1 MAFPAQ
7 TDHKESLQALAFAMR
22 QDKGRDITANELRIQ
37 MVEMPMLDA
46 NIRSKCMIDYSKMNP
61 AFNNWVNMADTPK
74 DVAAVDAWINSS
86 VWTANA
92 VIPNN
97 HLSGNNYVF
106 YQSGSLPDFR
116 GAFKEIAKRI
126 RNNASNGKVR
136 SIYGLMSK
144 GTGDKWNP
152 ADVLALKSSKANG
165 ILSNMSAFKNG
176 NPPTT
181 LFSGL
186 RTLQEKNEDL
196 EKAFSG
202 PQKKNLRVV
211 EDMNELYYYNQ
222 YWDDLYKSGDGI
234 PISLKKVDP
243 DGRLEEVQVPNVR
256 IVSFDHKETKGIE
269 DAINLELEI
278 EDVEYRVNTGKC
290 IVNFE
295 LGGQTG
301 HFMDIRG
308 TESSRKIS
316 DVQMQ
321 LQFGTAANHGKA
333 TLPVFSL
340 ITHLTKGHRVIASQT
355 RKRKQLFPNKRF
367 RRNPAHSFTNWEVFD
382 DYARNRSGDFSQ
394 QTLIVDV
401 SNWARYIEW
410 LSNRRN
416 NRDMVMREYRGKLG
430 SRNNYFAAAKY
441 LKNKVQSY
449 EVGMVLDQDRA
460 EINEVMKTNIMKA
473 VYSQAASKGFR
484 IFSDDSITDYMSS
497 SSYLKVGG

>member
-1 MAFPAQ
+1 MAFPAK

-22 QDKGRDITANELRIQ
+22 QDKGSDITAGELRLQ
-37 MVEMPMLDA
+37 MIDMQNLNS
-46 NIRSKCMIDYSKMNP
+46 NIRSKCMINYNKMNND
-61 AFNNWVNMADTPK
+61 FNNWVNMASTNEEI
-74 DVAAVDAWINSS
+74 AFVDGWINSS

-97 HLSGNNYVF
+97 HLSATDYTF

-116 GAFKEIAKRI
+116 GAFKDIAKRI
-126 RNNASNGKVR
+126 RDNATNGKVR
-136 SIYGLMSK
+136 SVYGLMAR

-152 ADVLALKSSKANG
+152 ADVLALKSSRASG
-165 ILSNMSAFKNG
+165 ILNNMSSFKRG
-176 NPPTT
+176 NPPAS
-181 LFSGL
+181 LFSEIK
-186 RTLQEKNEDL
+186 TLQEKNQDL
-196 EKAFSG
+196 ERAFSG
-202 PQKKNLRVV
+202 PEKKQLRVV

-222 YWDDLYKSGDGI
+222 YIDGLYKSGDGV

-243 DGRLEEVQVPNVR
+243 DGSLEQVQTPNVR
-256 IVSFDHKETKGIE
+256 IVSFDHEGTKGIE
-269 DAINLELEI
+269 EAINLELEI
-278 EDVEYRVNTGKC
+278 EDVEYRVNTNKC
-290 IVNFE
+290 IVNFA

-340 ITHLTKGHRVIASQT
+340 ITHLSKGHKVIAKQT
-355 RKRKQLFPNKRF
+355 RRRKQLFPNKRF
-367 RRNPAHSFTNWEVFD
+367 PRNRTHSFTDWEIFD
-382 DYARNRSGDFSQ
+382 DYARRASGEFSH
-394 QTLIVDV
+394 QTLIVDIR
-401 SNWARYIEW
+401 NWARYIEW

-416 NRDMVMREYRGKLG
+416 NQDLVMREYRTKLG
-430 SRNNYFAAAKY
+430 SRNNFFAAARY

-449 EVGMVLDQDRA
+449 EVGMVLDQDRD
-460 EINEVMKTNIMKA
+460 EIDEVMKTNIMKA

-484 IFSDDSITDYMSS
+484 IFSDDKITDYMSA

>member
-22 QDKGRDITANELRIQ
+22 QNKGSDITAGELRLQ
-37 MVEMPMLDA
+37 MVEMTMLDSS
-46 NIRSKCMIDYSKMNP
+46 IRNSCEIDYNKMRND
-61 AFNNWVNMADTPK
+61 FYNWVDMADTPK
-74 DVAAVDAWINSS
+74 DVAFVDGWIDSC

-92 VIPNN
+92 VIANS
-97 HLSGNNYVF
+97 HIKGSGYTF

-126 RNNASNGKVR
+126 KSNASNGKVR
-136 SIYGLMSK
+136 SIYSLMAK

-152 ADVLALKSSKANG
+152 ADVLAIKSSKA
-165 ILSNMSAFKNG
+165 SNVLNTMSSFKNG
-176 NPPTT
+176 NPPTN
-181 LFSGL
+181 LFSEL
-186 RTLQEKNEDL
+186 KTLQDKNKDL

-202 PQKKNLRVV
+202 SEKKNLRVV

-222 YWDDLYKSGDGI
+222 YIDDLYKSGDGV
-234 PISLKKVDP
+234 PISLKKVESS
-243 DGRLEEVQVPNVR
+243 GRLEEVQSPNVR

-278 EDVEYRVNTGKC
+278 EDVEYRVDTGKC
-290 IVNFE
+290 IVNFA

-301 HFMDIRG
+301 HFMDIRS
-308 TESSRKIS
+308 TATKIR

-321 LQFGTAANHGKA
+321 LQFGTSANHGKA

-340 ITHLTKGHRVIASQT
+340 ITHLTKGHKAISAQT
-355 RKRKQLFPNKRF
+355 RKKKQLFPRKRF
-367 RRNPAHSFTNWEVFD
+367 PSARTHSFTRWEVFD
-382 DYARNRSGDFSQ
+382 DYASNRSGEFSNE
-394 QTLIVDV
+394 TLIVDV
-401 SNWARYIEW
+401 HNWARYIEW

-416 NRDMVMREYRGKLG
+416 NQDVVMRAYRNKLG
-430 SRNNYFAAAKY
+430 SRNNYQAAAKY

-460 EINEVMKTNIMKA
+460 EINDVMKTNIMKA